1 MDPVAMLAVALKDLR
16 ELLGRPWQVP
26 TLILGPLLLLLA
38 FGIGADTTANPPRA
52 VVVLPVGQERPR
64 LLEEY
69 QSQFDAFLSV
79 SAYTSDEAAAL
90 EQLQQR
96 QVDAVVI
103 LPDDAFAT
111 IIGGQQAT
119 IRVLYNQIDPLWQWV
134 VPNFAVTMAGAINR
148 EIVLQAVGGQQANL
162 AQAATDL
169 SRVDELLALARQAAD
184 TWDRAEV
191 ARLLGEARARVDNL
205 AAALAE
211 LGPEAAPLR
220 LEVAGVQGR
229 LAAAEAELERAGLL
243 EETPSGAPLRERIGL
258 DGLAAQVERL
268 SQALGQ
274 ITALPP
280 EVVVAPLTVEA
291 RNVAPLQP
299 DIITY
304 YAPSVLALLVQHIAV
319 SMGALA
325 LVRERLSGAFELYAV
340 APATRL
346 QLLLGKYIAYVGF
359 TLVVAA
365 VVIAV
370 LFGAL
375 GVPLLGSVWHFLLA
389 LTLLAVASTGLGMAC
404 SLLATSERQA
414 VQLSL
419 LALLAVVF
427 FSGFTL
433 PLDALRQPALAI
445 AYALPATYGT
455 MLMQDTMLRGT
466 AGEPRAYAALLALA
480 MGLGATCMAL
490 LHWRL
495 KAR

>member
-1 MDPVAMLAVALKDLR
+1 MGPTAILAIALKDLR

-26 TLILGPLLLLLA
+26 TLILGPLALLLV
-38 FGIGADTTANPPRA
+38 FGIGADTTARPPRA
-52 VVVLPVGQERPR
+52 VVVLPPGQERPR

-69 QSQFDAFLSV
+69 QGQFDAFLRV
-79 SAYTSDEAAAL
+79 TEYTSDEAGAL
-90 EQLQQR
+90 AQLQR
-96 QVDAVVI
+96 RGVDAVVI
-103 LPDDAFAT
+103 LPADAFAT
-111 IIGGQQAT
+111 IVGGRQAT
-119 IRVLYNQIDPLWQWV
+119 IRVLYNQIDPVWQWV

-169 SRVDELLALARQAAD
+169 ARVDELLRLARTAAD

-191 ARLLGEARARVDNL
+191 ARLLAEAQARTQDL
-205 AAALAE
+205 AAALDP

-220 LEVAGVQGR
+220 REVAAVQAR
-229 LAAAEAELERAGLL
+229 IAAAERELEQAGLL
-243 EETPSGAPLRERIGL
+243 EAKPTGAPLRERLGL
-258 DGLAAQVERL
+258 DLLATQVGQL
-268 SQALGQ
+268 SRALGQ
-274 ITALPP
+274 LTGMPP
-280 EVVVAPLTVEA
+280 EVVIAPLAVEA

-325 LVRERLSGAFELYAV
+325 LVRERLGGAFELYAIS
-340 APATRL
+340 PATGL
-346 QLLLGKYIAYVGF
+346 HLLLGKFLAYVGF
-359 TLVVAA
+359 TLAVAAMVVA
-365 VVIAV
+365 V
-370 LFGAL
+370 LLLVL
-375 GVPLLGSVWHFLLA
+375 GVPLLGSVWRFALALVLLA
-389 LTLLAVASTGLGMAC
+389 FASTGLGLAC
-404 SLLATSERQA
+404 SLVATSERQA

-455 MLMQDTMLRGT
+455 MLLQDTMLRGT
-466 AGEPRAYAALLALA
+466 GGAPGAYGALVALA
-480 MGLGATCMAL
+480 VGMCAVCQGL

-495 KAR
+495 RAR